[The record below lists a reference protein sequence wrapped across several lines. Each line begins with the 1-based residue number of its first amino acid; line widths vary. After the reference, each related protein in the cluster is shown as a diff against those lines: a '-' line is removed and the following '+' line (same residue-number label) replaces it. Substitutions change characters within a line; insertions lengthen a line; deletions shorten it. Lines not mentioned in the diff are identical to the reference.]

1 MMRYTRIT
9 GDRMDRQGL
18 KMRLRLKFGEVVLLG
33 PGKADLLDAVDR
45 TGSISAAARDM
56 NMSYKRA
63 WMLIDEMNR
72 HLDRPVVDATF
83 GGKAGGGSSLTAF
96 GREVRDRFR
105 HIEDAAAAAIAE
117 DVAWL
122 ATHALER

>member
-1 MMRYTRIT
+1 
-9 GDRMDRQGL
+9 MDRQSL
-18 KMRLRLKFGEVVLLG
+18 KMRLRLKFGEIVLLG

-45 TGSISAAARDM
+45 TGSISAAAREM

-72 HLDRPVVDATF
+72 HLDHPVVDATF
-83 GGKAGGGSSLTAF
+83 GGKAGGGTSLTEF

-105 HIEDAAAAAIAE
+105 RIEDSACAAIAE
-117 DVAWL
+117 DMAWL
-122 ATHALER
+122 ETHAVER